1 MKELIKRISLWMGRL
16 YAIVFPPSLCEALK
30 SVSSYLYTGYHSHR
44 FQKWGKGSVMVWGV
58 RIIHPQDIVVGED
71 TEFLREVSLTAN
83 NICHSDQPV
92 IKIGNH
98 CSIGAKSH
106 ITAINGIEIGHHL
119 LTGDNVLITDN
130 AHGFSGCEMLNIPP
144 TDRPLVSKGRVK
156 IGDYVWLCDKVTI
169 LPGVT
174 IGDNVIVGANSVVT
188 SDIPDNCVVAGIPAK
203 VVKRMENQE
212 KC

>member
-1 MKELIKRISLWMGRL
+1 MKKFVKFVSLWIGRIFAFIL
-16 YAIVFPPSLCEALK
+16 PSSVCHTFK

-44 FQKWGKGSVMVWGV
+44 FCEWGKGSVMVWGV
-58 RIIHPQDIVVGED
+58 RIIHPEYITVGED

-83 NICHSDQPV
+83 NVCHADRPV

-106 ITAINGIEIGHHL
+106 ITAVNGIEIGHHL

-130 AHGFSGCEMLNIPP
+130 AHGSSSYEMLNIPP
-144 TDRPLVSKGRVK
+144 SDRPLVSKGRVK
-156 IGDYVWLCDKVTI
+156 IGDYVWLCDKVAV

-174 IGDNVIVGANSVVT
+174 IGNNVIVGVNSVVT
-188 SDIPDNCVVAGIPAK
+188 TDIPDNSVAVGIPAK
-203 VVKRMENQE
+203 VVKRIGTKN
-212 KC
+212 

>member
-1 MKELIKRISLWMGRL
+1 MKELIKRTSLWMGRL
-16 YAIVFPPSLCEALK
+16 YAAVFPPSLCNALK

-58 RIIHPQDIVVGED
+58 RIIHPEDIAVGED
-71 TEFLREVSLTAN
+71 TELLREVSLTAN
-83 NICHSDQPV
+83 NISHSDRPV
-92 IKIGNH
+92 IQIDNH
-98 CSIGAKSH
+98 GSIGAKSH

-130 AHGFSGCEMLNIPP
+130 AHGSSSREMLNIPP

-156 IGDYVWLCDKVTI
+156 IGDYVWLCDKVAV

-174 IGDNVIVGANSVVT
+174 IGNNVIVGVNSVVT
-188 SDIPDNCVVAGIPAK
+188 ADIPDNSVAAGIPAK
-203 VVKRMENQE
+203 VVKHIEA
-212 KC
+212 K

>member
-1 MKELIKRISLWMGRL
+1 MKELIKRTSFWMGRL
-16 YAIVFPPSLCEALK
+16 YAAVFPPSLCNALK

-58 RIIHPQDIVVGED
+58 RIIHPEDIAVGED
-71 TEFLREVSLTAN
+71 TELLREVSLTAN
-83 NICHSDQPV
+83 NISHSDRPV
-92 IKIGNH
+92 IQIGNH

-130 AHGFSGCEMLNIPP
+130 AHGSSSREMLNIPP

-156 IGDYVWLCDKVTI
+156 IGDYVWLCDKVAV

-174 IGDNVIVGANSVVT
+174 IGNNVIVGVNSVVT
-188 SDIPDNCVVAGIPAK
+188 ADIPDNCVAAGIPAK
-203 VVKRMENQE
+203 VVKRIEA
-212 KC
+212 